1 MPPKIMVNRYVL
13 IKKMQSDNNLGNL
26 VASGIISISIPTW
39 LQIYETFLN
48 EKKEYVKVVAIQ
60 NTADFYN
67 LSNSQIYKIIS
78 FMTK

>member
-1 MPPKIMVNRYVL
+1 MVNRYVL
-13 IKKMQSDNNLGNL
+13 IKKIQFDNNLSNL

-60 NTADFYN
+60 NTADYYN

>member
-1 MPPKIMVNRYVL
+1 MVNRYVL
-13 IKKMQSDNNLGNL
+13 IKKMQSDNNLSNL

-60 NTADFYN
+60 NTADYYN